1 MININDVKNGMTL
14 KINNNIFNVIEFQHV
29 KPGKGP
35 AFVRLKLKNLRT
47 GTITDET
54 FNTSVKFEVAHIDK
68 RDMQFLYNDG
78 DKYVFM
84 NMKDFDQME
93 ISKDILGNQ
102 VNYLKEG
109 LEVVLSS
116 YNTEIVDIS
125 LPDKVSL
132 KVIATEP
139 AVKGNTTSSAMKDAT
154 LETSFVT
161 KVPIFIEEGEEL
173 LISTSDGKYSSRA

>member
-116 YNTEIVDIS
+116 YNSEIVDIA